1 MLAVVKDPGD
11 QPWSSKKVPS
21 VGPGAGAHSGNNLT
35 FHYFTVVGLSA
46 KCEKYR

>member
-21 VGPGAGAHSGNNLT
+21 VGPGAGHILETTSHSITSLWLG
-35 FHYFTVVGLSA
+35 
-46 KCEKYR
+46 